1 MLTMYLS
8 LVATTEEQSL
18 FEQIYYTYRKRMFF
32 VANGILND
40 KILAEDAVQE
50 AFLGIA
56 KQISLFQDMPDHKV
70 KAYVLTAAKNASLNL
85 CREEQRFQQYQ
96 TDLEYPE
103 PDTHQDQVLDEQIHK
118 ETDRLLRS
126 VIATLPELQRDI
138 LLLRYS
144 NDMNCSKIAAA
155 LGKKSSTVR
164 KELSRAR
171 RTLRERCK
179 KEGIEI
185 ED

>member
-1 MLTMYLS
+1 MLMMYLS
-8 LVATTEEQSL
+8 LVETVEEQSL
-18 FEQIYYTYRKRMFF
+18 FEQIYYTYRKQMFF

-56 KQISLFQDMPDHKV
+56 KQISLFRDMPDNKV
-70 KAYVLTAAKNASLNL
+70 KAYVLTAAKNAAINL
-85 CREEQRFQQYQ
+85 SKQEQRFQQHQ
-96 TDLEYPE
+96 TCMKHTAISSY
-103 PDTHQDQVLDEQIHK
+103 QDQVLDKQIDQ
-118 ETDRLLRS
+118 ETDQILRS
-126 VIATLPELQRDI
+126 VIASLPDFQRDI
-138 LLLRYS
+138 LMLRYS
-144 NDMNCSKIAAA
+144 NDMNCSEIAIT
-155 LGKKSSTVR
+155 LGRKASTVR

-171 RTLRERCK
+171 RSLRERCK

>member
-1 MLTMYLS
+1 MLMMYLS
-8 LVATTEEQSL
+8 LVETAEEQSL

-56 KQISLFQDMPDHKV
+56 KQIALFRDMPDNQV
-70 KAYVLTAAKNASLNL
+70 KAYVLTAAKNAAINL
-85 CREEQRFQQYQ
+85 SKQEQRFQQHQAGMNHTAIGAYQ
-96 TDLEYPE
+96 D
-103 PDTHQDQVLDEQIHK
+103 HVLDEQIYQ
-118 ETDRLLRS
+118 ETDQILRS
-126 VIATLPELQRDI
+126 IISTLPDFQRDI
-138 LLLRYS
+138 LMLRYS
-144 NDMNCSKIAAA
+144 GDLNCSEIAVA
-155 LGKKSSTVR
+155 LGRKSSTVR

-171 RTLRERCK
+171 RALRERCK

>member
-1 MLTMYLS
+1 MYLS
-8 LVATTEEQSL
+8 LVETAEEQSL

-56 KQISLFQDMPDHKV
+56 KQISLFRDMSDNQV
-70 KAYVLTAAKNASLNL
+70 KAYVLTAAKNAAINI
-85 CREEQRFQQYQ
+85 CKQEQRI
-96 TDLEYPE
+96 
-103 PDTHQDQVLDEQIHK
+103 HQHHTGISEAAAVSDPAYEKQIYK
-118 ETDRLLRS
+118 ETLQTLIS
-126 VIATLPELQRDI
+126 VISTFPAFQRDI
-138 LLLRYS
+138 LMLRYA
-144 NDMNCSKIAAA
+144 NDMNCTQIAVA
-155 LGKKSSTVR
+155 LGKNPATVR

-171 RTLRERCK
+171 KALRSGCK
-179 KEGIEI
+179 KEGLEI